1 MVLEWREDMFEITVP
16 QSGFQKPNQTKSPS
30 NIIVKWPFKNT
41 AVEKMGLHLGKL
53 PTFDLRGYEILIN
66 FSFLTCKI

>member
-41 AVEKMGLHLGKL
+41 AVETQDGA
-53 PTFDLRGYEILIN
+53 T
-66 FSFLTCKI
+66 SW